1 MKTNI
6 AWLVAIIV
14 IVLGFW
20 AYSKNQQPIVVEA
33 PTVTK
38 TTTETATSTKDLSDL
53 IVVTAP
59 ITDAT
64 SSVVNPME
72 ITGKARGF
80 WFFEA
85 SFPAKIIDA
94 NGTELAVFSIETT
107 DEWMTTEFVNF
118 SVMIPFATSTTAT
131 GKLILQKSNLSDL
144 PENAAELV
152 IPITF

>member
-6 AWLVAIIV
+6 AWVVAIIV

-20 AYSKNQQPIVVEA
+20 AYSKNQEAIIVEVPIVEE
-33 PTVTK
+33 
-38 TTTETATSTKDLSDL
+38 TEEVATSTKDLSDM

-59 ITDAT
+59 VTNAT
-64 SSVVNPME
+64 SSVANPME
-72 ITGKARGF
+72 IKGKARGF

-118 SVMIPFATSTTAT
+118 SVMMPFATSTTAA
-131 GKLILQKSNLSDL
+131 GSLILQKSNPSDL

>member
-33 PTVTK
+33 PTVTE

-59 ITDAT
+59 IVNAT
-64 SSVVNPME
+64 SSVTNPIE

-85 SFPAKIIDA
+85 SFPAKIVDA

-131 GKLILQKSNLSDL
+131 GSLILQKSNPSDL